1 MSMFRKPSTK
11 RRVGLKVLV
20 TGGTGTGKTIFGL
33 SFPAC
38 MALDAEAG
46 IALYE
51 GEDFAKNLIGIA
63 NTQSYKDL
71 ESAIKEVNK
80 ETKKENHGIGS
91 LLIDSESK
99 FYQNIQETLLTVEE
113 NRARKNNR
121 DVLDANISV
130 RSWGKIKQLSSK
142 LQNMKIDLSSK
153 GIHVVSIAQVEDVKE
168 KQGDNFVKVGE
179 KPATAKNI
187 EYDYDIIINL
197 FTEDVDGVLT
207 YKGEIKKDRTGTTK
221 IGQIIDNPS
230 YAIWCDSEREVGEII
245 ESDFQSNVKNDIEL
259 TEREEDE
266 NAPKVENKDALI
278 DEVKKVAKANGKMA
292 ELKSGIKATGK
303 DKLSNLEIDELN
315 ALLTELSK

>member
-1 MSMFRKPSTK
+1 MSMFRKPSNK
-11 RRVGLKVLV
+11 RKVGLKVLV
-20 TGGTGTGKTIFGL
+20 TGGTGTGKTRFGL

-51 GEDFAKNLIGIA
+51 GRDFAKNLLGIA
-63 NTQSYKDL
+63 DTQSYKDL
-71 ESAIKEVNK
+71 ESAIKEINK
-80 ETKKENHGIGS
+80 ETKKENHGISS
-91 LLIDSESK
+91 LIIDSESK

-153 GIHVVSIAQVEDVKE
+153 GIHVISIAQVEDVKE

-207 YKGEIKKDRTGTTK
+207 YKGEIKKDRTEMTK

-230 YAIWCDSEREVGEII
+230 YAIWADANSDGEII
-245 ESDFQSNVKNDIEL
+245 ESDFQSNVQSDIEL
-259 TEREEDE
+259 TEKEEEDSK
-266 NAPKVENKDALI
+266 PKVENKDVLM
-278 DEVKKVAKANGKMA
+278 DEVKKVAKANGKM
-292 ELKSGIKATGK
+292 EDLKTAIKESGKK
-303 DKLSNLEIDELN
+303 KLSDMTVEELQ
-315 ALLTELSK
+315 ALLEKLSK

>member
-1 MSMFRKPSTK
+1 MSMFRKPSNK

-20 TGGTGTGKTIFGL
+20 TGSTGTGKTRFGL

-51 GEDFAKNLIGIA
+51 GRDFAKNLVGVA

-71 ESAIKEVNK
+71 ESGIKEINK

-221 IGQIIDNPS
+221 IGQVIENPS
-230 YAIWCDSEREVGEII
+230 YAIWSDANSDGEII
-245 ESDFQSNVKNDIEL
+245 ESDFQSNVQNDIKL
-259 TEREEDE
+259 TEKDEEDS
-266 NAPKVENKDALI
+266 APKVENKDALM
-278 DEVKKVAKANGKMA
+278 DEVKKVAKANGKMDD
-292 ELKSGIKATGK
+292 LKTAIKESGKK
-303 DKLSNLEIDELN
+303 KLSDMTVEELQTLLEK
-315 ALLTELSK
+315 LSK

>member
-11 RRVGLKVLV
+11 RKVGLKVLV
-20 TGGTGTGKTIFGL
+20 TGGTGTGKTRFGL

-51 GEDFAKNLIGIA
+51 GKDFAKNLIGVA

-71 ESAIKEVNK
+71 ENGIKEVNK
-80 ETKKENHGIGS
+80 ETKKANHGIGS

-153 GIHVVSIAQVEDVKE
+153 GIHVISVAQVEDVKE
-168 KQGDNFVKVGE
+168 KQGENFVKVGE

-221 IGQIIDNPS
+221 IGQVIESPNYS
-230 YAIWCDSEREVGEII
+230 IWSDANSDGEII
-245 ESDFQSNVKNDIEL
+245 ESDFQSNVQNDIKL
-259 TEREEDE
+259 TEKDEEDS
-266 NAPKVENKDALI
+266 APKVENKDVLM
-278 DEVKKVAKANGKMA
+278 DEVKKVAKANGKMDD
-292 ELKSGIKATGK
+292 LKTAIKESGKK
-303 DKLSNLEIDELN
+303 KLSDMTVEELQILLEN
-315 ALLTELSK
+315 LSK